1 MEILRAE
8 TNEFP
13 HLKVCFL
20 YPLDFSFVHNFNRIP
35 MVRPILIILHLPP
48 LHQQLMMM
56 MKIDFQMLV
65 LLMRNAQPNL
75 L

>member
-13 HLKVCFL
+13 HLKVCIRFF
-20 YPLDFSFVHNFNRIP
+20 FSFDKSIKYLNRIP
-35 MVRPILIILHLPP
+35 MVQLIIIIIILHRH
-48 LHQQLMMM
+48 HQRLMMM

-65 LLMRNAQPNL
+65 SMKINEQ
-75 L
+75 